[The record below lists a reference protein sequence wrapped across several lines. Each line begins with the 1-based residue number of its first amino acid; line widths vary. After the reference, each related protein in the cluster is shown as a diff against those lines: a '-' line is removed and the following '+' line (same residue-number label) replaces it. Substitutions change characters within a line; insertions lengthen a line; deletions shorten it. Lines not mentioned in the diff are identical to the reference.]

1 LKAKIIILSLLIFF
15 GSNLLYS
22 QIIKDYGVKIGLTS
36 SNIYVRNLKPIVDGN
51 STYYVNYPSGQLIS
65 PTISLWAKLIENKII
80 DLEIETSYIL
90 KGMSEAQTVHMST
103 NPDGPFIEEKYD
115 FSLTLKYIQIN
126 LNSQIKYDVEKI
138 KLYGIVGPAV
148 SYLLVNENFL
158 MDKNKRKKIILG
170 YNLGLGIDFS
180 NLIDKNVFIEIKYN
194 GDFTS
199 FYSENADVWN
209 KVLVF
214 SIGTKF

>member
-22 QIIKDYGVKIGLTS
+22 QIIKDYGIKIGLTS

-90 KGMSEAQTVHMST
+90 KGMSEAQTVHMPT

-158 MDKNKRKKIILG
+158 MNKNKRKKIILG